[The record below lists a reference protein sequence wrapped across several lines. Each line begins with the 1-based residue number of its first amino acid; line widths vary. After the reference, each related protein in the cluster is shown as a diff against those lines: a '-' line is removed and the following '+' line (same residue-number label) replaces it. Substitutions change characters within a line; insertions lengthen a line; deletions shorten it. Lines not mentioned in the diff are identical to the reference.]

1 MLLRVFKV
9 VSSTA
14 SQVSNFSIEY
24 GETDF
29 KHETEEWIVGVD
41 SSLPFDRSDGLRT
54 DADLLLK
61 AIKNTIENI
70 DRNLFEKIFGG
81 HYVAFVINKQSNDV
95 YVFRDVTGA
104 KSAYYTES
112 KDNLTLGT
120 NMHEVAKYADTSTL
134 SLNSAHHLMT
144 IDYLFDGDTFYRDV
158 TEFPMGSV
166 STSFGRQ
173 PLRVARRF
181 ALDLADSE
189 NNNNME
195 MNICSLRDGIF
206 HAHAKR
212 AGSDNVV
219 LLSGGID
226 SSVMLCALREVV
238 DRSRIRAITFR
249 VKGTLEDET
258 VYAASLAKHLGVE
271 IERIEVDPND
281 LSLVENFESDIKKMN
296 NPYFGRFIFGQFKGS
311 PNQVYFAGQDTR
323 LHTPDLNQLDKFA
336 FSTITL
342 QRGTV
347 SGVLLNGISK
357 LARPL
362 ISMGF
367 PSSKKRWQRGVFRAM
382 LALDMD
388 KYLPRCFFKV
398 DPENLLA
405 NGYNE
410 GMINDVISRV
420 RVPWRNAKNSRH
432 LYNLIVAQK
441 WGEQYTDD
449 MRYMQ
454 DLGSINNTNIALPF
468 YDINLARMSSTLP
481 FNQASH
487 QTLGRS
493 QFSNRYAIVNKFLL
507 RQAFRDELNES
518 LLMRAKAVSRS
529 QYLLFSGVIGKSITR
544 ELRLDLSRGNDSVI
558 RSLGLNQLADRFFE
572 TAIYRQADEP
582 FLTKVYWLGIIA
594 LLGRNQKIG

>member
-1 MLLRVFKV
+1 V
-9 VSSTA
+9 V
-14 SQVSNFSIEY
+14 
-24 GETDF
+24 
-29 KHETEEWIVGVD
+29 
-41 SSLPFDRSDGLRT
+41 
-54 DADLLLK
+54 
-61 AIKNTIENI
+61 
-70 DRNLFEKIFGG
+70 
-81 HYVAFVINKQSNDV
+81 
-95 YVFRDVTGA
+95 
-104 KSAYYTES
+104 
-112 KDNLTLGT
+112 
-120 NMHEVAKYADTSTL
+120 
-134 SLNSAHHLMT
+134 
-144 IDYLFDGDTFYRDV
+144 
-158 TEFPMGSV
+158 
-166 STSFGRQ
+166 
-173 PLRVARRF
+173 
-181 ALDLADSE
+181 
-189 NNNNME
+189 
-195 MNICSLRDGIF
+195 
-206 HAHAKR
+206 
-212 AGSDNVV
+212 
-219 LLSGGID
+219 
-226 SSVMLCALREVV
+226 
-238 DRSRIRAITFR
+238 
-249 VKGTLEDET
+249 
-258 VYAASLAKHLGVE
+258 
-271 IERIEVDPND
+271 
-281 LSLVENFESDIKKMN
+281 
-296 NPYFGRFIFGQFKGS
+296 
-311 PNQVYFAGQDTR
+311 
-323 LHTPDLNQLDKFA
+323 
-336 FSTITL
+336 
-342 QRGTV
+342 
-347 SGVLLNGISK
+347 SK